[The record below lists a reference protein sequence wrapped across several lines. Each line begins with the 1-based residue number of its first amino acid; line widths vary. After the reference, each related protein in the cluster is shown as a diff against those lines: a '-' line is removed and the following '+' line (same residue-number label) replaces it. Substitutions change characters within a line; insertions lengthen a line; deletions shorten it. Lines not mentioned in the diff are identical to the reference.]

1 MNKPIYPLLLALL
14 LPATATT
21 AQQKMD
27 DMKGMDMGVK
37 PAASEQASHTAKG
50 TVKKLDAKG
59 GVVTFAHEPVKS
71 LNWPAMTMAFKVRD
85 RALLDKLA
93 EGKAVE
99 FDFVQAGK
107 DYVVTA
113 VR

>member
-1 MNKPIYPLLLALL
+1 MLKPIYPLLLALL
-14 LPATATT
+14 LPTAAVI
-21 AQQKMD
+21 AQPKTD
-27 DMKGMDMGVK
+27 DMKGMDMGAK
-37 PAASEQASHTAKG
+37 AAAGAQATHTTRG

-71 LNWPAMTMAFKVRD
+71 LSWPSMTMAFKVRD
-85 RALLDKLA
+85 RALLERLA

-99 FDFVQAGK
+99 FDFVRSGG
-107 DYVVTA
+107 DWVVTA